1 MNADAVGVQPAPVHR
16 HGIAADVLGWRQ
28 LNALI
33 RIAAV
38 VDTGADSGPLQ
49 CLVCQLRPLAADVG
63 NVALAGA
70 RNARL
75 LPVLVRQLDDGLS
88 A

>member
-1 MNADAVGVQPAPVHR
+1 MNADAVGVQPAPLHR
-16 HGIAADVLGWRQ
+16 HGVAADVPGRRQ
-28 LNALI
+28 LHALI

-38 VDTGADSGPLQ
+38 IDTGADSGPLQ
-49 CLVCQLRPLAADVG
+49 SLVCQLGPLAANVG

-70 RNARL
+70 WNARL